1 MLRIFNQPIFNFAL
15 IGMSFFA
22 SFLSLKINKFVLQ
35 ILKEKNELMAMI
47 ITWFR
52 LQIDQKNWKLTL

>member
-1 MLRIFNQPIFNFAL
+1 MLRIFNQPIFHLAL

-35 ILKEKNELMAMI
+35 ILKEKKWINGDDNNVI
-47 ITWFR
+47 
-52 LQIDQKNWKLTL
+52 

>member
-1 MLRIFNQPIFNFAL
+1 
-15 IGMSFFA
+15 MSFFA
-22 SFLSLKINKFVLQ
+22 PFLSLKINKFVLQ